1 MSVHPMAGP
10 VGLLFM
16 CAIPLYAV
24 NTKNPMILYA
34 LGFGGDQ
41 FWMDKATYATATT
54 YSRPPHPSTTHLLH
68 PPPLSLTG
76 FTRRTTRRVATL
88 ASSQMTAA

>member
-10 VGLLFM
+10 VGLLLM
-16 CAIPLYAV
+16 LGLPLYAV

-41 FWMDKATYATATT
+41 FWMDKAT
-54 YSRPPHPSTTHLLH
+54 
-68 PPPLSLTG
+68 
-76 FTRRTTRRVATL
+76 
-88 ASSQMTAA
+88 